1 MTAIRANG
9 LAIFALV
16 LESRAEET
24 TLPPNQTAPPD
35 RSEIVEG
42 QVKGGRDQRQIVGA
56 NSCAAFRQVGNIAAA
71 CPRLP
76 LEEEQRTFCDARSTD
91 GSAIELGLPLI
102 EIADIRH
109 QMRS

>member
-1 MTAIRANG
+1 MVSLELPFPQWVSLRSGLNTRSTLRFSAFMTAIRANG

-76 LEEEQRTFCDARSTD
+76 LEEE
-91 GSAIELGLPLI
+91 
-102 EIADIRH
+102 
-109 QMRS
+109 